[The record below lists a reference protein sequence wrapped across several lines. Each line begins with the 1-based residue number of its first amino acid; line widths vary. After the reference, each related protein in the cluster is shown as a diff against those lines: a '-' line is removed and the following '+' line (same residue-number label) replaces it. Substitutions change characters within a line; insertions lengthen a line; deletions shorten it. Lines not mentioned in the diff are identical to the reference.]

1 MIRQIPD
8 ERWESRAS
16 SSKGA
21 EPLKSGHHPADR
33 DEVTISAEAFHY
45 VSELVRRETA
55 MLYATGKEYL
65 VDARLLPLARERGDA
80 TVDAYVERLKRDP
93 GERDRVVDALT
104 INETLWFRDID
115 PFKAFTSTILP
126 KLLEARKSTRRLSI
140 WSAACSSGQ
149 EPYSLAMILAEH
161 LPPGWTV
168 DILASDVSPAMLA
181 RAREGRYGQA
191 EMNRGLPAAMLVKH
205 FTHSGADWEISP
217 HLRKMVRIRHL
228 NLAQPFPEL
237 PTFDVVLLRNVLIY
251 FDICTRR
258 DVLRRT
264 AEVTAADGYL
274 MLGGPETTL
283 DQDEH
288 WVREPMGSIVVH
300 RPVPPDMIAEPAR
313 DHSIASVALTGVDA

>member
-1 MIRQIPD
+1 
-8 ERWESRAS
+8 
-16 SSKGA
+16 
-21 EPLKSGHHPADR
+21 
-33 DEVTISAEAFHY
+33 
-45 VSELVRRETA
+45 
-55 MLYATGKEYL
+55 
-65 VDARLLPLARERGDA
+65 
-80 TVDAYVERLKRDP
+80 
-93 GERDRVVDALT
+93 
-104 INETLWFRDID
+104 
-115 PFKAFTSTILP
+115 
-126 KLLEARKSTRRLSI
+126 
-140 WSAACSSGQ
+140 
-149 EPYSLAMILAEH
+149 MILAEH